1 MLQESEYLE
10 NLVSDCSRD
19 VGELSHSL
27 GALGEGG
34 SPEVQ
39 ELEDGLHVD
48 GTTQQFLIVPQPLNM
63 AGKESAEKIQ
73 LGSLT
78 QKNVLSAF
86 SCCLLNS
93 LKRTSWMIWTPI

>member
-1 MLQESEYLE
+1 MLQGSEYLE

-19 VGELSHSL
+19 VGELGHAL

-48 GTTQQFLIVPQPLNM
+48 GTT
-63 AGKESAEKIQ
+63 
-73 LGSLT
+73 
-78 QKNVLSAF
+78 
-86 SCCLLNS
+86 
-93 LKRTSWMIWTPI
+93 

>member
-48 GTTQQFLIVPQPLNM
+48 GTT
-63 AGKESAEKIQ
+63 
-73 LGSLT
+73 
-78 QKNVLSAF
+78 
-86 SCCLLNS
+86 
-93 LKRTSWMIWTPI
+93 

>member
-78 QKNVLSAF
+78 YKKCPF
-86 SCCLLNS
+86 CFFLL
-93 LKRTSWMIWTPI
+93 LV

>member
-1 MLQESEYLE
+1 MLQGSEYLE

-19 VGELSHSL
+19 VGELGHAL

-78 QKNVLSAF
+78 QKQVKLRF
-86 SCCLLNS
+86 Y
-93 LKRTSWMIWTPI
+93 KRLPL